1 MSVDREEC
9 LPCKAPMEGP
19 ARGEK
24 TERAACR
31 KKPKVA
37 FLCVHNSC
45 RSQMAEAL
53 VKKLAADVFESFS
66 AGTEPG
72 ARINPDAVRLMK
84 QVHGVDMELTQHN
97 KPLSKL
103 PPVDV
108 VVTMGCGV
116 KCPFLPCAHREDW
129 GLDDPTGRE
138 DGAFLDVM
146 ARIEEKVL
154 DLRHRILAEELK

>member
-1 MSVDREEC
+1 MKQQVC
-9 LPCKAPMEGP
+9 P
-19 ARGEK
+19 ARKEEGQC
-24 TERAACR
+24 APCR
-31 KKPKVA
+31 KKGPEKKPRVA

-53 VKKLAADVFESFS
+53 GKKLAGEVFESCS

-97 KPLSKL
+97 KPLSEL
-103 PPVDV
+103 PPVDI

-116 KCPFLPCAHREDW
+116 NCPFLPCSHREDW
-129 GLDDPTGRE
+129 GLNDPSGQADE
-138 DGAFLDVM
+138 VFLDVM

-154 DLRHRILAEELK
+154 DLKHRILAGELQ

>member
-1 MSVDREEC
+1 MINQEQQTRGAGIS
-9 LPCKAPMEGP
+9 P
-19 ARGEK
+19 ASG
-24 TERAACR
+24 R
-31 KKPKVA
+31 KKPRVA

-53 VKKLAADVFESFS
+53 GKQLAGDVFESCS

-84 QVHGVDMELTQHN
+84 QVHGIDMEHTQYN
-97 KPLSKL
+97 KPLTDL
-103 PPVDV
+103 PAVDI
-108 VVTMGCGV
+108 VVTMGCNV
-116 KCPFLPCAHREDW
+116 QCPSLPCSHREDW

-138 DGAFLDVM
+138 DAAFLAVM

-154 DLRHRILAEELK
+154 DLRCRIQSGTL